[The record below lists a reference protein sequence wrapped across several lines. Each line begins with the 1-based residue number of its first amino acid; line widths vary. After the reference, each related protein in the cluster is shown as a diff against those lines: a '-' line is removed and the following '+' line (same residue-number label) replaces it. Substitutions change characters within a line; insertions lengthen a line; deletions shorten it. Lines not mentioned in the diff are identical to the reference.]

1 MHNLVLG
8 KYKIIHKRF
17 LRKICLELFEKGFYH
32 LLSFHSLLASCG
44 VFFLSF
50 FINCGKHTHTQTH
63 THADTHRVS
72 CAITLA
78 LQRHTG
84 AREWKCIN
92 PNLYSVHND

>member
-1 MHNLVLG
+1 M
-8 KYKIIHKRF
+8 F
-17 LRKICLELFEKGFYH
+17 QD
-32 LLSFHSLLASCG
+32 SFLLASVLSLTAC
-44 VFFLSF
+44 VMWSFFLSL
-50 FINCGKHTHTQTH
+50 FINCGKHTH

-92 PNLYSVHND
+92 PNLHSVHND